1 MIYSEGEVKQMDFNV
16 DKQQLCTCKIIREA
30 KAEQGI
36 DSDITLPDYCPDI
49 KSILRCSIDAGVNSV
64 NVTGNRITAEGNAL
78 IRLVYVSTEDKLA
91 CFEQNYP
98 LSKYVEMSP
107 ITPDCEAIANAKV
120 SYVNCRAVSPRRV
133 DVHGCVAV
141 IFSLLCCESTD
152 FLCSASG
159 AGAQLKLEPMNT
171 CSAVGCVS
179 KLFQMSEVVP
189 VNSSGSNI
197 KSIIHS
203 HALPVITET
212 KAVSN
217 KLLLKGE
224 LQLNVSMCCEDGSV
238 VHTDHS
244 MPISQIVELSGINDS
259 CICEVKCC
267 TSSLDVQ
274 LRPDENGNMC
284 SVDAAVCVRADI
296 CGYKQLSCAYVED
309 MYCLK
314 SGVELKTSAVETKSF
329 IGNLDENFLVTFQ
342 PDFSGAEVGEIIDSW
357 CDNVTCVGATSPD
370 GVELGGTV
378 TLCVLY
384 LDKEGKPALAQ
395 RQNDYRFNKDY
406 NSSGGRFVS
415 ECSVDACGVSVS
427 GKGNSVNARIQLRA
441 HGSVFEACGV
451 TAVSSAELTDENTSA
466 KPSCAITV
474 YFGDSGERLW
484 DIAKK
489 YNTSQEAVS
498 RRNSIKGDV
507 LENETMLIIPQVN

>member
-1 MIYSEGEVKQMDFNV
+1 MDFNV
-16 DKQQLCTCKIIREA
+16 DKQQLGVCKIVREA

-78 IRLVYVSTEDKLA
+78 IRLVYVSTEDKLS

-107 ITPDCEAIANAKV
+107 ISPECEAVASARV

-141 IFSLLCCESTD
+141 IFSLLCCENTD

-159 AGAQLKLEPMNT
+159 DGVQLKLGPMNT

-197 KSIIHS
+197 KSVLHS
-203 HALPVITET
+203 HALPIITET

-224 LQLNVSMCCEDGSV
+224 LQLNASMCCEDGSV
-238 VHTDHS
+238 VRTEHS
-244 MPISQIVELSGINDS
+244 MPISQIVELDGINDG
-259 CICEVKCC
+259 CICDVRCC
-267 TSSLDVQ
+267 ISSLDVQ

-284 SVDAAVCVRADI
+284 SLDAAVCVRADI
-296 CGYKQLSCAYVED
+296 CGYKQLGCAYVED

-314 SGVELKTSAVETKSF
+314 SGVSLKTSAVETRSF
-329 IGNLDENFLVTFQ
+329 AGTLDENFLVTFQ

-357 CDNVTCVGATSPD
+357 CDGVTCVSACSADGA
-370 GVELGGTV
+370 ELGGTV

-384 LDKEGKPALAQ
+384 RDSEGKPALAQ
-395 RQNDYRFNKDY
+395 RQTDYRFTKNYK
-406 NSSGGRFVS
+406 SSGGKFV
-415 ECSVDACGVSVS
+415 CDGGVDACGVSVS

-441 HGSVFEACGV
+441 HGCVFENGGV
-451 TAVSSAELTDENTSA
+451 TAVSSAELCEDNTVSVPA
-466 KPSCAITV
+466 CAVTV
-474 YFGDSGERLW
+474 YFGDRGEKLW

-489 YNTSQEAVS
+489 YNTSPEAVR
-498 RRNSIKGDV
+498 RRNSINGDV